1 MLSAIVIYDNYLDNK
16 TITAFFTN
24 VLFMGMK
31 IIDIYAITTTENN
44 IFYSAYIKNRLQ
56 FNDVDPDKISDGS
69 IGMNNIEYSDT
80 QSEY

>member
-1 MLSAIVIYDNYLDNK
+1 
-16 TITAFFTN
+16 
-24 VLFMGMK
+24 MK